1 MNSTNSI
8 EDILKNTE
16 GLSIPETIDWLT
28 KRYADKVLFST
39 SFGKEDQALTHLI
52 FENNLPVRVFTLDT
66 GRLFQE
72 TYEVFERTREKFRQ
86 NIEVFF
92 PQHDQ
97 VEHLMKT
104 KGPNSFYESIEN
116 RKECCAIRKV
126 EPLKR
131 ALSGGKIW
139 ITGLM
144 SDQTEHR
151 KDLPVFEYDAYFKI
165 IKYNPLLNWNRA
177 QLEQYIEQHK
187 IPVNTLHSKGFPSIG
202 CAPCTRAVAPGDDY
216 RAGRW
221 WWENS
226 HKECGI
232 HLTQNN

>member
-1 MNSTNSI
+1 LNSTNSI
-8 EDILKNTE
+8 EDIIKNTE
-16 GLSIPETIDWLT
+16 GLPISETIGWLT
-28 KRYADKVLFST
+28 KRYTNKVLFST

-52 FENNLPVRVFTLDT
+52 FQNNLPVRVFTLDT

-72 TYEVFERTREKFRQ
+72 TYETFERTRKKYRR

-97 VEHLMKT
+97 IEHLLKI

-131 ALSGGKIW
+131 ALSDGKIW

-144 SDQTEHR
+144 ADQTEYR
-151 KDLPVFEYDAYFKI
+151 KDLPIFEYDNYFKI
-165 IKYNPLLNWNRA
+165 IKYNPLLQWTRA
-177 QLEQYIEQHK
+177 ELELYIEQNK
-187 IPVNTLHSKGFPSIG
+187 IPVNTLHSKGYPSIG
-202 CAPCTRAVAPGDDY
+202 CAPCTRTVAPGDDY
-216 RAGRW
+216 RSGRW

-232 HLTQNN
+232 HLTENN